1 MTFSMSPTSPS
12 TKINME
18 DEVIIIWHF
27 STFYSFLLFQGG
39 GRESSS
45 QVFERSGGGKSC
57 RQEEAAKICKYSST

>member
-18 DEVIIIWHF
+18 DEVGIIWIFLHF
-27 STFYSFLLFQGG
+27 IFLLFQGG

-45 QVFERSGGGKSC
+45 QVFERSGGGKSS
-57 RQEEAAKICKYSST
+57 RKVEAAEICEYIVT